1 MDETCAAKLQIYSVE
16 EETATTAI
24 CIVRCVGGAA
34 HAGQQF
40 EVMSGVE
47 RDGGAS
53 CMKLDWIR
61 RYEKPTNFLE
71 PPHNAKV
78 HLSGEGVEELK
89 RGVIIEAVA
98 SKNP

>member
-1 MDETCAAKLQIYSVE
+1 
-16 EETATTAI
+16 
-24 CIVRCVGGAA
+24 
-34 HAGQQF
+34 
-40 EVMSGVE
+40 
-47 RDGGAS
+47 
-53 CMKLDWIR
+53 MKLDWIR